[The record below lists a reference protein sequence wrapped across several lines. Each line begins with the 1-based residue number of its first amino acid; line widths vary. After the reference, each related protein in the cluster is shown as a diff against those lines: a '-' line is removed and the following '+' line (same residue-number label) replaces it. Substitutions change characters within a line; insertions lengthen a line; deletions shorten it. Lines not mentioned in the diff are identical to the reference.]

1 MQATIET
8 LRTITRKCLNNNDD
22 QLRWLGRSLEDF
34 LAHRCR
40 SVDEALGLRFPRG
53 GIPWW
58 REDAIRKRDAAL
70 RELATKYCRP
80 ASVSALARQVRVRS
94 VRYAGSAWR
103 FDCRRSSMPPH
114 YAGGDHECLWQA
126 FTSGAPMP
134 ISERQLRNILLGVIP
149 AND

>member
-1 MQATIET
+1 MQATIDA

-70 RELATKYCRP
+70 RELAAKHCRGS
-80 ASVSALARQVRVRS
+80 SVSALARGVRALS
-94 VRYAGSAWR
+94 VRYAASAWR
-103 FDCRRSSMPPH
+103 FDCRRRSMPAH
-114 YAGGDHECLWQA
+114 YAGGDHECLWHA
-126 FTSGAPMP
+126 FSSGAPMP
-134 ISERQLRNILLGVIP
+134 ISERQLRNILLGVI
-149 AND
+149 